1 MKQTDL
7 QSFLSNPASL
17 PRSTTL
23 LLEDGLR
30 VILLHLK
37 PGEQIPEH
45 QTRGAI
51 SVHCLQGEAA
61 FLSGEERVELKQHTL
76 ITLAANAPHSV
87 SARSEAL
94 LLVTMSIPAAP
105 TQ

>member
-7 QSFLSNPASL
+7 QQFLSNPAPL

-30 VILLHLK
+30 VLLLHLK

-51 SVHCLQGEAA
+51 SVQCLQGEAT
-61 FLSGEERVELKQHTL
+61 FQSGEERVELKQHTL
-76 ITLAANAPHSV
+76 TALGPNAPHSV

-94 LLVTMSIPAAP
+94 LLVTIS
-105 TQ
+105 TQTA

>member
-7 QSFLSNPASL
+7 QQFLSNPASL

-30 VILLHLK
+30 VLLLHLK

-51 SVHCLQGEAA
+51 SVQCLQGEAT
-61 FLSGEERVELKQHTL
+61 FQSGEERVELKQHTL
-76 ITLAANAPHSV
+76 IALGPNAPHSV
-87 SARSEAL
+87 TGRSEAL
-94 LLVTMSIPAAP
+94 LLVTIS

>member
-7 QSFLSNPASL
+7 QNFLNNPASL

-30 VILLHLK
+30 VLLLHLK

-45 QTRGAI
+45 QARGAI
-51 SVHCLQGEAA
+51 SVQCLQGEAT
-61 FLSGEERVELKQHTL
+61 FLSGEERIELKQHTL
-76 ITLAANAPHSV
+76 ITLGPNAPHSV
-87 SARSEAL
+87 TARSEAL
-94 LLVTMSIPAAP
+94 ILVTVSQVTP
-105 TQ
+105 